1 MVVTT
6 EHLLCAL
13 FQDAHAK
20 EVLEATGGNLNDLQE
35 GISNYLD
42 GLEDL
47 VVQNPSENFQPEVTP
62 AFSRVVQRAWVHV
75 QSSNRN
81 NNLITGANVL
91 VAIFA
96 ERDSFAVTFLN
107 QADITR
113 YDAVNYI
120 SHGVEKSDEPQQE
133 VEMAGAGSSMSSQRP
148 SADKNKTLKECTIN
162 LNDRAKDGKID
173 KLLVAPKKYW
183 HSANSL
189 SQEENNPIYV
199 GESGVGKTAIAEG
212 LALQIVN
219 EEVPPALKDAQI
231 HSVDMSALVV
241 GTRYRGDFEE
251 RLKAL
256 IDEAKMDPNV
266 ILFIDEIHTV
276 VGAGST
282 SGSLDASNILKPALA
297 SGELRCIGATTYSE
311 FKQHFEKDAA
321 MARRFQKIDVKEP
334 SEEESIEILKGLRDT
349 MQQFHKVSYPDATIE
364 AAVKLSVRY
373 LHDRQ
378 LPDKAIDLLDEAGA
392 AYRAVETDQ
401 EGIVVTVED
410 MERVVASLA
419 NIPEKQINKNDKSVL
434 KNLATNLKT
443 TVYGQDE
450 AIETITKAVKMAKA
464 GLRNPEKPIGA
475 YLFTGPTGVGKTEL
489 TRQLASS
496 LDIKMHRFD
505 MSEYMEKHA
514 VSRLYCPCYVGYEKG
529 GELTDVVSNNLIRI
543 F

>member
-1 MVVTT
+1 M
-6 EHLLCAL
+6 
-13 FQDAHAK
+13 
-20 EVLEATGGNLNDLQE
+20 
-35 GISNYLD
+35 
-42 GLEDL
+42 
-47 VVQNPSENFQPEVTP
+47 
-62 AFSRVVQRAWVHV
+62 
-75 QSSNRN
+75 
-81 NNLITGANVL
+81 
-91 VAIFA
+91 
-96 ERDSFAVTFLN
+96 
-107 QADITR
+107 
-113 YDAVNYI
+113 
-120 SHGVEKSDEPQQE
+120 
-133 VEMAGAGSSMSSQRP
+133 
-148 SADKNKTLKECTIN
+148 
-162 LNDRAKDGKID
+162 
-173 KLLVAPKKYW
+173 
-183 HSANSL
+183 
-189 SQEENNPIYV
+189 
-199 GESGVGKTAIAEG
+199 
-212 LALQIVN
+212 N

-231 HSVDMSALVV
+231 HSVDMSALVA

-349 MQQFHKVSYPDATIE
+349 IQEFHKVSYPDATIE

-475 YLFTGPTGVGKTEL
+475 YLFTGPTGVGKDRTYSSVGFFFGY
-489 TRQLASS
+489 QNAS
-496 LDIKMHRFD
+496 L
-505 MSEYMEKHA
+505 
-514 VSRLYCPCYVGYEKG
+514 
-529 GELTDVVSNNLIRI
+529 
-543 F
+543 